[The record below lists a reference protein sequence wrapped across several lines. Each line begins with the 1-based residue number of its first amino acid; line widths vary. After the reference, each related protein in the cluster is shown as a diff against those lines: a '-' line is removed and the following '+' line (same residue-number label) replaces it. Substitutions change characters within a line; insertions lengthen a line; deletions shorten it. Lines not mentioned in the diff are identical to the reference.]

1 MKNIRRIVLLLL
13 FVLVCPAFVFGCG
26 ELKFEDVPYVET
38 ELTGEEIVTTIDD
51 ARTYMISSLELKAKI
66 ETVNTYSFYKT
77 KDDKVQNREIK
88 DVITT
93 TLGNAKSNPA
103 VTKIET
109 VRYENGTEKFK
120 EIKTYVRTTLTN
132 NEGYKSFC
140 YTYREDNVDEEKI
153 ITRNRSEYDSAYLDF
168 SRLFD
173 NAIVVA
179 KAEEIDV
186 VSSKVFEDTTYYKL
200 EASFEGYEAIFNR
213 FEKNTGIQNNPTLYS
228 CLEPT
233 RDSAMP
239 FRYEFGINA
248 SNYISYSK
256 LSYNIVNDNN
266 ERYLSVSSESRV
278 NNFGDSVA
286 TLEEPADVNDYTVE
300 TFMRT
305 LQQEKSYM
313 VYKTNVVD
321 TSYTKTTAIK
331 MENPPE
337 VVEGEGDN
345 NDTTKKDKTF
355 DYSVKVENY
364 NSGVSTQTDYYYIK
378 YDTDL
383 DSHKVYKL
391 DLATKTY
398 VEDSSYYLALLNFD
412 FELDLAEP
420 EKAEDLYTYKKSTSN
435 IKVKVAQKEVDTIS
449 TMVATEDV
457 ILVVDGFGNDTTD
470 LHMVESLNGFTV
482 SQPAGEGN

>member
-1 MKNIRRIVLLLL
+1 M
-13 FVLVCPAFVFGCG
+13 
-26 ELKFEDVPYVET
+26 
-38 ELTGEEIVTTIDD
+38 
-51 ARTYMISSLELKAKI
+51 
-66 ETVNTYSFYKT
+66 
-77 KDDKVQNREIK
+77 
-88 DVITT
+88 
-93 TLGNAKSNPA
+93 
-103 VTKIET
+103 
-109 VRYENGTEKFK
+109 
-120 EIKTYVRTTLTN
+120 
-132 NEGYKSFC
+132 
-140 YTYREDNVDEEKI
+140 
-153 ITRNRSEYDSAYLDF
+153 
-168 SRLFD
+168 
-173 NAIVVA
+173 
-179 KAEEIDV
+179 
-186 VSSKVFEDTTYYKL
+186 
-200 EASFEGYEAIFNR
+200 
-213 FEKNTGIQNNPTLYS
+213 
-228 CLEPT
+228 
-233 RDSAMP
+233 
-239 FRYEFGINA
+239 
-248 SNYISYSK
+248 
-256 LSYNIVNDNN
+256 
-266 ERYLSVSSESRV
+266 SVSSESRV

-364 NSGVSTQTDYYYIK
+364 NSGVSTQTDYYYVK

-383 DSHKVYKL
+383 DAHKVYKL